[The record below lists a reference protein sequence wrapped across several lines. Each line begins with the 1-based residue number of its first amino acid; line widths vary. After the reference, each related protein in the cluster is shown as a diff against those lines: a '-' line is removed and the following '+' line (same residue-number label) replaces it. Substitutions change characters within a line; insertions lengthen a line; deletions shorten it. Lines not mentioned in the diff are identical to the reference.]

1 MRQNAGSCMVTEK
14 RKRFI
19 INFLYFAIILGIVI
33 FICRYALGVLI
44 SFVVALLV
52 ALLLKPII
60 RFLREKCHIH
70 KTVAGA
76 VVVILF
82 YALIVFLLTIGGI
95 KLFSVVKNFVIGLPA
110 YYSDHIEP
118 FLMNLFDSL
127 ERFTERL
134 DPSAAAAYDMVYD
147 NVTQTLEAGIVT
159 ISKRLG
165 SGLTNIAVGT
175 PGFLLKVLIAIIATV
190 FIAVDW
196 NILKDFILRQCSEK
210 TREMLGNIRKH
221 LSLTL
226 WRYIKSYALIMLITF
241 TEICVGLLII
251 GIDRAVMVAL
261 LIAIF
266 DVLPVVGS
274 GMVLLPWTIITI
286 LQGNYPQAIGLGI
299 LYVVVIVVRN
309 IMEPKIIGN
318 RVGLH
323 PVVTLLAMVVGTVV
337 FGPIGLLGLPIAL
350 ALTQS
355 LNESG
360 IIHLYKRKPKPAE
373 EPPADPPPDADAPPP
388 AEGAPPADGEVE
400 STAPPSDPAEAPVKT
415 PWTKKLARA
424 RDKRK

>member
-1 MRQNAGSCMVTEK
+1 MVTEK

-19 INFLYFAIILGIVI
+19 INFLYFAIILGIAI

-44 SFVVALLV
+44 SFVIALLV

-60 RFLREKCHIH
+60 RFLREKCHIQ
-70 KTVAGA
+70 KTVAGI

-82 YALIVFLLTIGGI
+82 YALIVFLITIGGI
-95 KLFSVVKNFVIGLPA
+95 KLFSAIKSFVISLPT

-134 DPSAAAAYDMVYD
+134 DPSAAAAYDVVYD

-159 ISKRLG
+159 VSKRLG
-165 SGLTNIAVGT
+165 SSLTNIAVGT
-175 PGFLLKVLIAIIATV
+175 PGALLKILITIIATV

-196 NILKDFILRQCSEK
+196 NILKDFVLRQCSDK

-221 LSLTL
+221 LGLTL

-251 GIDRAVMVAL
+251 GINKAVLVAL

-266 DVLPVVGS
+266 DILPVVGS
-274 GMVLLPWTIITI
+274 GMVLLPWTIVTI

-309 IMEPKIIGN
+309 IMEPKIIGT

-323 PVVTLLAMVVGTVV
+323 PIVTLLAMVVGTVV

-360 IIHLYKRKPKPAE
+360 IIHLYKRKPKPGE
-373 EPPADPPPDADAPPP
+373 EPAAAPPPDADAPPDAAGP
-388 AEGAPPADGEVE
+388 
-400 STAPPSDPAEAPVKT
+400 PPSNGEAENLVPPEDPAAAPAKT
-415 PWTKKLARA
+415 PWTQKFTRA

>member
-1 MRQNAGSCMVTEK
+1 MVTEK

-19 INFLYFAIILGIVI
+19 INFLYFAIILGLAIVA
-33 FICRYALGVLI
+33 CRYALGVLI

-52 ALLLKPII
+52 SLLLKPII

-70 KTVAGA
+70 KTVAGI

-95 KLFSVVKNFVIGLPA
+95 KLFSAIKNFVIALPT

-118 FLMNLFDSL
+118 FLMNVFDSL

-134 DPSAAAAYDMVYD
+134 DPGAAAAYDMVYE
-147 NVTQTLEAGIVT
+147 NVTETLEAGIVT
-159 ISKRLG
+159 ISKRVG

-175 PGFLLKVLIAIIATV
+175 PSFLLKVLIAIIATV

-196 NILKDFILRQCSEK
+196 NVLKDFILRQCSDK
-210 TREMLGNIRKH
+210 TREMLHNIRTH

-241 TEICVGLLII
+241 SEICLGLLII
-251 GIDRAVMVAL
+251 GIDKAVLIAL
-261 LIAIF
+261 LIAVF
-266 DVLPVVGS
+266 DILPVVGS

-323 PVVTLLAMVVGTVV
+323 PIVTLLAMVVGTYV

-360 IIHLYKRKPKPAE
+360 IIHLYKKKPAPSP
-373 EPPADPPPDADAPPP
+373 EPPTDSPADTDTPPAEHPADPTMPPEAPTDAPAQSP
-388 AEGAPPADGEVE
+388 A
-400 STAPPSDPAEAPVKT
+400 KKKF
-415 PWTKKLARA
+415 PWAKDAR
-424 RDKRK
+424 K